1 MFQVFLSYASEDLA
15 FAEAL
20 ADALESEG
28 LRTFLAPRGVSGGS
42 DWRVRLRDE
51 LDHCNACI
59 AVLTDAFRRSRW
71 CDQEV
76 GYAMGSGRPV
86 IPVRPASTDPAP
98 YGLLGSIQAVP
109 FDGLPAAQRATAV
122 FDALLGRHE
131 THQHLVEVAVAGL
144 GVERE
149 IGAVRKWV
157 DRLER
162 LRGALSPMQR
172 SQLKEILRRN
182 ATIVL
187 DLDIR
192 SRLTEMLE

>member
-20 ADALESEG
+20 AAALESEG

-86 IPVRPASTDPAP
+86 IPVRPAVVRRSRRNRPPAEH
-98 YGLLGSIQAVP
+98 I
-109 FDGLPAAQRATAV
+109 
-122 FDALLGRHE
+122 
-131 THQHLVEVAVAGL
+131 
-144 GVERE
+144 
-149 IGAVRKWV
+149 
-157 DRLER
+157 
-162 LRGALSPMQR
+162 R
-172 SQLKEILRRN
+172 SQPGGHR
-182 ATIVL
+182 
-187 DLDIR
+187 
-192 SRLTEMLE
+192 